1 MAVVHAAL
9 DLALERDGRPT
20 VRTRLR
26 GAGNRLTL
34 EIDDPS
40 AFAGAGDA
48 AAVRQFAEA
57 LARRGIAMRVEQG
70 GRHLV
75 TLGDVTAPW
84 WQRRVTG
91 TRRIRLGSLR
101 RAWAARARAGG
112 TAPVLPDARLLPPP
126 TLLPLAPTL
135 RRRPRRPV
143 TTTHDPAR
151 GGNPRLVLVQER
163 LGPDDEHVVHRLHDG
178 MTIGSHSGCSIVLP
192 GLAPVQARLRHDER
206 DEWVVDGV
214 SGVTRVHGA
223 AVVSQILRT
232 GTRIDLGVHSL
243 VFARDEYA
251 DHGRPFGGRIG
262 GEAGHQI
269 PQPPRDA
276 IAEDGP

>member
-1 MAVVHAAL
+1 MTVVHAAL
-9 DLALERDGRPT
+9 DLDLERAGRPT
-20 VRTRLR
+20 VHTRLE
-26 GAGNRLTL
+26 GTGSRLTL
-34 EIDDPS
+34 EVDDPS

-48 AAVRQFAEA
+48 AALGRLAEA
-57 LARRGIAMRVEQG
+57 LASMGIAMRVEHG

-91 TRRIRLGSLR
+91 NRRIRLGSLR
-101 RAWAARARAGG
+101 LAWLARARGG
-112 TAPVLPDARLLPPP
+112 TTPTLPDARLLPPP

-151 GGNPRLVLVQER
+151 GGNPRLALALER
-163 LGPDDEHVVHRLHDG
+163 LGPDDENPVHRLRDG
-178 MTIGSHSGCSIVLP
+178 MTIGSDPGCSIVLS
-192 GLAPVQARLRHDER
+192 GLAPVHARVRHDER
-206 DEWVVDGV
+206 DEWVVDAV
-214 SGVTRVHGA
+214 AGVTRVHGA
-223 AVVSQILRT
+223 AVRSQILRT
-232 GTRIDLGVHSL
+232 GSRVDVGSHSL

-262 GEAGHQI
+262 GEAGHQV

-276 IAEDGP
+276 IG

>member
-1 MAVVHAAL
+1 MAVVRAAL
-9 DLALERDGRPT
+9 DLDLERPGRPT

-26 GAGNRLTL
+26 GADNRLTL

-40 AFAGAGDA
+40 VFAGAGDF

-57 LARRGIAMRVEQG
+57 LAGHGIAMRVEHG

-75 TLGDVTAPW
+75 TLGDVAAPW

-101 RAWAARARAGG
+101 RAWAARVRASD
-112 TAPVLPDARLLPPP
+112 TMSVLPDVRLLPPP
-126 TLLPLAPTL
+126 TLLPLAPTM

-151 GGNPRLVLVQER
+151 GGNPRLVLAQER
-163 LGPDDEHVVHRLHDG
+163 LGPDDVLLVHRLHDG
-178 MTIGSHSGCSIVLP
+178 MTIGSHPGCSIVLS

-206 DEWVVDGV
+206 DEWVVDAV

-232 GTRIDLGVHSL
+232 GTRVDVGGHSL

-276 IAEDGP
+276 IA

>member
-1 MAVVHAAL
+1 MAVVHAVL
-9 DLALERDGRPT
+9 DLDLERAGRPT

-26 GAGNRLTL
+26 GAGSRLTL

-40 AFAGAGDA
+40 VFAGAGDA
-48 AAVRQFAEA
+48 AAVRRFAEA
-57 LARRGIAMRVEQG
+57 LAGQGIAMRVEHG

-101 RAWAARARAGG
+101 RAWAARFRAGG
-112 TAPVLPDARLLPPP
+112 TTPVLPDARLLPPP

-151 GGNPRLVLVQER
+151 GGNPRLVLVHQR
-163 LGPDDEHVVHRLHDG
+163 LGPADEHVVHRLDDG
-178 MTIGSHSGCSIVLP
+178 MTIGSDPGCSIVLP
-192 GLAPVQARLRHDER
+192 DLAPVQARLRHDER
-206 DEWVVDGV
+206 DEWVVEAV
-214 SGVTRVHGA
+214 SGVTRVHGS

-232 GTRIDLGVHSL
+232 GTRVDVGSHSL

-269 PQPPRDA
+269 PQPPREA
-276 IAEDGP
+276 IT

>member
-1 MAVVHAAL
+1 MAVVHVAL
-9 DLALERDGRPT
+9 DLDLERAGRPT

-26 GAGNRLTL
+26 GGGNRLTL
-34 EIDDPS
+34 EVDDPG

-48 AAVRQFAEA
+48 AALRRLAEG
-57 LARRGIAMRVEQG
+57 LASQGIAMRVEHG

-91 TRRIRLGSLR
+91 TRRIRLGRLR
-101 RAWAARARAGG
+101 LAWAARARAGG
-112 TAPVLPDARLLPPP
+112 TPVIPDARLLPPP

-135 RRRPRRPV
+135 RRRSRRPV
-143 TTTHDPAR
+143 TTTHDPER
-151 GGNPRLVLVQER
+151 GGNPRLVLARER
-163 LGPDDEHVVHRLHDG
+163 LGADDDHLVYPLHDG
-178 MTIGSHSGCSIVLP
+178 MTIGSHPECSMVLP

-206 DEWVVDGV
+206 DEWVVDAV

-223 AVVSQILRT
+223 AVESQILRT
-232 GTRIDLGVHSL
+232 GTRVDVGVHSL

-262 GEAGHQI
+262 GEAGHQV

-276 IAEDGP
+276 IA

>member
-1 MAVVHAAL
+1 MAVFHAAL
-9 DLALERDGRPT
+9 DLDLERAGMPT
-20 VRTRLR
+20 VHTRLR
-26 GAGNRLTL
+26 GTDNRLTL
-34 EIDDPS
+34 EVDDPS

-48 AAVRQFAEA
+48 AGLRRFAEG
-57 LARRGIAMRVEQG
+57 LASQGIAIRVEHG

-84 WQRRVTG
+84 WQRRLTG
-91 TRRIRLGSLR
+91 TPRIRLGSLR
-101 RAWAARARAGG
+101 RAWAARSRAGG
-112 TAPVLPDARLLPPP
+112 TTPVLPDARLLPPP

-151 GGNPRLVLVQER
+151 GGNPRLVLAQER
-163 LGPDDEHVVHRLHDG
+163 LGPDDEPVVHRLHDG
-178 MTIGSHSGCSIVLP
+178 MTIGSDAGCSIVLP

-206 DEWVVDGV
+206 DEWVVDAV

-232 GTRIDLGVHSL
+232 GTRVDVGVHSL

-269 PQPPRDA
+269 PQPPREA
-276 IAEDGP
+276 IA